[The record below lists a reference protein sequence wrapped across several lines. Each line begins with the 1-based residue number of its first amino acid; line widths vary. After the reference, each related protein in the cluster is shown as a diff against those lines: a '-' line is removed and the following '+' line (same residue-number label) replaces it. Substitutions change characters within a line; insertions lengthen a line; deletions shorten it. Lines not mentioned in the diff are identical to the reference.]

1 MRVYTKGGTVVGG
14 PKPVLVR
21 MLAQGAKPAFIRSTH
36 AVHRQNLGRPARVLA
51 VVHGW
56 MPYLAA
62 GSERMMQHLLDAL
75 PREEFE
81 VAVLSLGY
89 GDERYRQEPYEYE
102 GTTVFSGYDVPFEPD
117 IIVTHHGPS
126 ARVVQSI
133 SEDFP
138 EARVVAVY
146 HNERYDIPDIVDLGA
161 ELEVFNTWWVAG
173 QLIRKGAAGYD
184 GLEPGKIVV
193 HPPLEAE
200 RHAVNQ
206 TGSAVTL
213 VNLQDNKG
221 VGVFYELARRFPKME
236 FLGVEGTHGKQE
248 FRRDLKNVSFMPTT
262 QDMRD
267 VWRRSRVVLM
277 PSAYESYGMV
287 AAEAQVSGIPVM
299 ANPTLGLQ
307 ECLGNAGIFIPRD
320 NVDDWARTLNLLMT
334 DYEKYRERSEM
345 ALLRGQELQAQTK
358 RELGRFVEEMR
369 GLS

>member
-1 MRVYTKGGTVVGG
+1 MQVYAKGGTLVGG

-21 MLAQGAKPAFIRSTH
+21 MLAQGAKPAFTRSTH

-89 GDERYRQEPYEYE
+89 GDERYLQEPYEYE

-126 ARVVQSI
+126 ARVVQAI

-146 HNERYDIPDIVDLGA
+146 HNERYDIPDIQDLGA
-161 ELEVFNTWWVAG
+161 ELEVYNTEWVRDSLSDQSG
-173 QLIRKGAAGYD
+173 NS
-184 GLEPGKIVV
+184 IVV
-193 HPPLEAE
+193 HPPLEYA
-200 RHAVNQ
+200 RHAVEE

-221 VGVFYELARRFPKME
+221 VHVFYELAKRMPDVR

-248 FRRDLKNVSFMPTT
+248 FRKLPNVELMPVT
-262 QDMRD
+262 QDMRN
-267 VWRRSRVVLM
+267 VWRKSRVVLM

-287 AAEAQVSGIPVM
+287 AAEAQVNGLPVI

-307 ECLGNAGIFIPRD
+307 ECLGHAGIFIPRENISD
-320 NVDDWARTLNLLMT
+320 YERTLRLLLE
-334 DYEKYRERSEM
+334 DRKHYQERSDT
-345 ALLRGQELQAQTK
+345 ARLRGLELEANTK
-358 RELGRFVEEMR
+358 RELVRFVDEMR
-369 GLS
+369 ALS

>member
-1 MRVYTKGGTVVGG
+1 MQVYAKGGTLVGG

-21 MLAQGAKPAFIRSTH
+21 MLAQGAKPAFTRSTH

-89 GDERYRQEPYEYE
+89 GDERYLQEPYEYE

-126 ARVVQSI
+126 ARVVQAI

-146 HNERYDIPDIVDLGA
+146 HNERYDIPDIQDLGA
-161 ELEVFNTWWVAG
+161 ELEVYNTEWVRGTLADHDSG
-173 QLIRKGAAGYD
+173 
-184 GLEPGKIVV
+184 IVV
-193 HPPLEAE
+193 HPPLEAK

-206 TGSAVTL
+206 TGAAVTL

-221 VGVFYELARRFPKME
+221 VGVFYELARRFPQME

-334 DYEKYRERSEM
+334 DYEKYRERSGM